1 MIFQC
6 KPWLWVP
13 CWFGGGRAFAI
24 VLMTS
29 CVHFLRYLDLSGKH
43 FLVLLL
49 VSIPER
55 ELFKKDNFLCM
66 SLSKSSRGCSLVAAK
81 R

>member
-29 CVHFLRYLDLSGKH
+29 CVHFLRYLDLPGEH

-49 VSIPER
+49 VSIPE
-55 ELFKKDNFLCM
+55 
-66 SLSKSSRGCSLVAAK
+66 SSSRRTTSFASRFQRVHAGALL
-81 R
+81 